1 MWFEQIAIK
10 NEQIPPVAL
19 CSVIFLKS
27 NGSDLLLLLF
37 TIKRLWANHS
47 RRSLQKSK
55 YEQFAQVVH
64 HKRATAAICSF
75 SWVEGSFAWRCEM
88 CWLIGS
94 ATDFWGRGPRFES
107 GISHNDPGALQ
118 DHCVILQNLR
128 VEKGSFTW
136 DQKKYK
142 EKICLNSQPLK
153 IMTYILK

>member
-1 MWFEQIAIK
+1 MIRF
-10 NEQIPPVAL
+10 
-19 CSVIFLKS
+19 CC
-27 NGSDLLLLLF
+27 
-37 TIKRLWANHS
+37 
-47 RRSLQKSK
+47 SLQKSECERITPVDLYK
-55 YEQFAQVVH
+55 RENMSNLLRLFITKEQREWFALFH
-64 HKRATAAICSF
+64 EWTALLLTKSK
-75 SWVEGSFAWRCEM
+75 WFAWRCEM